1 MTRHIVWTARPDL
14 AVCRLCDYIL
24 QQQWLETWQYYGRQ
38 LDTATLLDL
47 TLQCW
52 WSVRCVYYSSQQQQ
66 LDTMCGLLDLT
77 LLWQTLLCSFFIL
90 STWSL
95 TAVLYRVYHTQVQP
109 NVSHQF
115 FTLLLFHGLGH
126 AKPTEMC
133 ACAQVHLTSL
143 FHSPENSVY
152 QVYHSYI
159 WHHCFTDHWS
169 TFDITVSQS
178 PCIPSLIYLV
188 SLFHRLFA
196 YQICCTQV
204 HLVALLVHTVL

>member
-1 MTRHIVWTARPDL
+1 M
-14 AVCRLCDYIL
+14 
-24 QQQWLETWQYYGRQ
+24 
-38 LDTATLLDL
+38 
-47 TLQCW
+47 
-52 WSVRCVYYSSQQQQ
+52 YYSSRQQQ

-152 QVYHSYI
+152 QVYH
-159 WHHCFTDHWS
+159 TV
-169 TFDITVSQS
+169 TFGITVSR
-178 PCIPSLIYLV
+178 IIE
-188 SLFHRLFA
+188 
-196 YQICCTQV
+196 V
-204 HLVALLVHTVL
+204 HLTSLSHSHTVFQV